1 MGGVSAPP
9 HLSHLPSP
17 ICSLRESLQTTGPT
31 LKIAVCIKR
40 VPDMDVRFKIAP
52 SGKAVDETGLK
63 FDISDFDGYAVEAA
77 LQIKEKANAG
87 EVAAISLGGDVVQE
101 TLRKAMSMGVDRAV
115 QLKHDGAPVDSYA
128 IATALAAELKDGG
141 YDLIMFG
148 RMSIDTAH
156 GAVGAMVA
164 ELLGLPCVTAISKL
178 EFEGTT
184 AKMRRELE
192 GAYEMVECP
201 LPAVVSIDE
210 GIARPRYPSLKGI
223 MAAKKKPLET
233 KPAQLPEQRLALD
246 AMALPAE
253 RSAGRIIG
261 EGPAVVPELVRLLK
275 EEAKVL

>member
-1 MGGVSAPP
+1 V
-9 HLSHLPSP
+9 
-17 ICSLRESLQTTGPT
+17 
-31 LKIAVCIKR
+31 KIAVCLKR

-77 LQIKEKANAG
+77 LQIKEKLNAG
-87 EVAAISLGGDVVQE
+87 EVVVISLGGDVVQE
-101 TLRKAMSMGVDRAV
+101 TLRKAMSMGADRAV
-115 QLKHDGAPVDSYA
+115 QLKHDGASVDSFA
-128 IATALAAELKDGG
+128 VATALAAELKDGG

-156 GAVGAMVA
+156 GAVGAIAA

-178 EFEGTT
+178 EFDGRT

-192 GAYEMVECP
+192 GAYELVECA
-201 LPAVVSIDE
+201 LPAVVTIDE

-223 MAAKKKPLET
+223 MAAKKKQLDS
-233 KPAQLPEQRLALD
+233 KPAQLPAERLSLD
-246 AMALPAE
+246 AMALPPE
-253 RSAGRIIG
+253 RSAGKIIG
-261 EGPAVVPELVRLLK
+261 EGPDAVPELVRLLK

>member
-1 MGGVSAPP
+1 V
-9 HLSHLPSP
+9 
-17 ICSLRESLQTTGPT
+17 
-31 LKIAVCIKR
+31 KIAVCIKR

-87 EVAAISLGGDVVQE
+87 EVAVISLGGDVVQE

-115 QLKHDGAPVDSYA
+115 QLKHDGAPVDSHA

-164 ELLGLPCVTAISKL
+164 EMLGLPCVTAISKL

-192 GAYEMVECP
+192 GAYELVECP

-223 MAAKKKPLET
+223 MAAKKKPMET
-233 KPAQLPEQRLALD
+233 KPAQLPAERLVLD
-246 AMALPAE
+246 AMALPPE
-253 RSAGRIIG
+253 RAAGRIIG
-261 EGPAVVPELVRLLK
+261 EGPDVVPELVRLLK